1 MTRPP
6 AKRRSLRLNPVPRWY
21 PAKGSAFV
29 GPPVRVFYS
38 SKIRVNLG
46 WWKAQQ
52 PPGSILRALK
62 HGLKLEFH
70 TLPQPFKL
78 SPLLVDNRDIDFA
91 IADLQKGDSLGAYQ
105 PLRENFLTRTRVDTR
120 ACSGKQSVVHNYRR
134 INVFAKKFTCRYK
147 QIKDLHHLLKPHD
160 WMLSLD
166 ISGAFWHVPLHK
178 DTAHYL
184 SFHFALPEFV
194 RRPGGLLEPVP
205 LQPGGYWVTSA
216 DGSRYQVI
224 ERSCAALPFGYT
236 NSPFLWTKVIK
247 TLAKAMRRAGIRC
260 LWYIDDACCALP
272 SRAEALAARDLIE
285 QMFAASGLA
294 KAPDKGVIFFFFF

>member
-1 MTRPP
+1 MKRPP
-6 AKRRSLRLNPVPRWY
+6 ANRRSLHLHPVPRWY

-38 SKIRVNLG
+38 SKIRAHLG

-52 PPGSILRALK
+52 APRSILRALK
-62 HGLKLEFH
+62 HGVKLDFH

-78 SPLLVDNRDIDFA
+78 SPLLVDNRDVDFA
-91 IADLQKGDSLGAYQ
+91 IADLQKGDRLGAYQ
-105 PLRENFLTRTRVDTR
+105 PLLPGGEAFLSRTRVDTR
-120 ACSGKQSVVHNYRR
+120 AGSGKQRVVHNYRR
-134 INVFAKKFTCRYK
+134 INAFAKKFTCRYE
-147 QIKDLHHLLKPHD
+147 QIKDLHNLLKPHD

-205 LQPGGYWVTSA
+205 LQPGGYS
-216 DGSRYQVI
+216 
-224 ERSCAALPFGYT
+224 
-236 NSPFLWTKVIK
+236 
-247 TLAKAMRRAGIRC
+247 
-260 LWYIDDACCALP
+260 
-272 SRAEALAARDLIE
+272 
-285 QMFAASGLA
+285 
-294 KAPDKGVIFFFFF
+294 